1 MKMSRN
7 LLRILIMAA
16 GVLILVLV
24 IMYAKPS
31 LDDQRNALELTNQQ
45 LTAKLTEI
53 QQLEDN
59 LASYRTQTEEFEAQ
73 NEEILAEFPAEVRI
87 EDAILY
93 AKDLSKKM
101 DMEITT
107 VGGTPGTLLYS
118 MQEVG
123 TEEAAA
129 DASAED
135 AELAEDTSTGDGTAA
150 ESGETADTAD
160 TSAEDDLGIITAA
173 MVEKPNYNLYDMVIS
188 YDFKVDYNNI
198 KRVFKAVLNDED
210 KKNIGS
216 ISLVYDTESGLLSG
230 NLSMNMYFVTGT
242 DKIYE
247 SPSLGAGVK
256 VKKGQKNLFG
266 TLNTSSDNDS
276 SDEEDSSTSSSR
288 GSSGSANSSS
298 NSGSSGSNSSGS
310 GSSSTNIG
318 SSEVN
323 KDN

>member
-1 MKMSRN
+1 
-7 LLRILIMAA
+7 
-16 GVLILVLV
+16 
-24 IMYAKPS
+24 
-31 LDDQRNALELTNQQ
+31 
-45 LTAKLTEI
+45 
-53 QQLEDN
+53 
-59 LASYRTQTEEFEAQ
+59 
-73 NEEILAEFPAEVRI
+73 
-87 EDAILY
+87 
-93 AKDLSKKM
+93 
-101 DMEITT
+101 
-107 VGGTPGTLLYS
+107 
-118 MQEVG
+118 
-123 TEEAAA
+123 
-129 DASAED
+129 
-135 AELAEDTSTGDGTAA
+135 
-150 ESGETADTAD
+150 
-160 TSAEDDLGIITAA
+160 
-173 MVEKPNYNLYDMVIS
+173 MVIS

-266 TLNTSSDNDS
+266 TLNTSSGNDS

-298 NSGSSGSNSSGS
+298 NSSSSGSNSSGS